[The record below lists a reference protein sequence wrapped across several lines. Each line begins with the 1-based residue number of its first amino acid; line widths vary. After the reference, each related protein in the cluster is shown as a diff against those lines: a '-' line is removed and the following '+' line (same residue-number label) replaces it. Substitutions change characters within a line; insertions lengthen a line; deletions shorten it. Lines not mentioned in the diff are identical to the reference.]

1 MYSVYRLIYTVAW
14 LNGMKSMCGVD
25 AVDRVDGVDRV
36 DVDGVG
42 IGVDFLGRVF
52 WDGWLNF

>member
-36 DVDGVG
+36 ARQWA
-42 IGVDFLGRVF
+42 GRGGCWGGLLETAF
-52 WDGWLNF
+52 